1 MSTKNTPTTTTVTAT
16 PELATEEQFGHI
28 LDQQKRRMRGRGLTK
43 DEANVIIRNGN
54 RYLPVMD
61 QAADVLIDRVRSEIA
76 NTIIRMVKVNRK
88 RSAQETLDATG
99 WKQYTDANIVATM
112 PVGEGLEEVEMHYF
126 KPDPALY
133 KNGLISDA
141 DLVKEFDAHG
151 LKPDPQAQADD
162 NAAHPEFAK
171 AHPNGTH
178 WPLEGGGYG
187 FLAFSAWVGGRLVR
201 CSRFVDWNV
210 VWVFG
215 GVRKVSK

>member
-99 WKQYTDANIVATM
+99 RKQYTDANIVATM
-112 PVGEGLEEVEMHYF
+112 PVGQGLE
-126 KPDPALY
+126 
-133 KNGLISDA
+133 
-141 DLVKEFDAHG
+141 
-151 LKPDPQAQADD
+151 
-162 NAAHPEFAK
+162 
-171 AHPNGTH
+171 
-178 WPLEGGGYG
+178 
-187 FLAFSAWVGGRLVR
+187 
-201 CSRFVDWNV
+201 
-210 VWVFG
+210 
-215 GVRKVSK
+215 